1 METDGLVQ
9 ECKYE
14 ATQNKYFVSINCT
27 ITKETAASNIED
39 AEDEVCRE
47 IEDCFKGAYWQCV
60 FNDTETEES

>member
-1 METDGLVQ
+1 MEADGLVQ

-39 AEDEVCRE
+39 AEDGVWRE
-47 IEDCFKGAYWQCV
+47 IEECFKGGYSQCIC
-60 FNDTETEES
+60 NGIETQEV